1 MTDLLSGLG
10 TLGAFAVALM
20 LYVFGLLS
28 RKLGR
33 VTHAKPF
40 YWGFFA
46 AAFLVALATSVRLFC
61 IISTIP
67 PDQHTQWGI
76 VYNGLFAIGVTLGLG
91 VAWRYWSWLLAE
103 RN

>member
-1 MTDLLSGLG
+1 MNTAITWLGLLGSIS
-10 TLGAFAVALM
+10 VVLM
-20 LYVFGLLS
+20 LGILGLLS

-40 YWGFFA
+40 YWGFFT
-46 AAFLVALATSVRLFC
+46 AAFIVALGTSIRLFC
-61 IISTIP
+61 IISTITH
-67 PDQHTQWGI
+67 DQRTHLGI